1 MNEPVIISTI
11 FGAVISG
18 LFLLVATLIASDR
31 INLAVTLKNKLINQD
46 FNGSWAKGF
55 KNAKSDIFICGYVQ
69 HRVADALR
77 DYKLD
82 ANVQVRLLS
91 IDPSNEEMLDDFCER
106 YYHNVKDEKVKQM
119 TGSRKTYDSIM
130 AQLKESKKD
139 LNITDKTTYR
149 PLPFAIFAV
158 DVIKPN
164 KKSFIEVYYFIEGQ
178 KMSEKR
184 VALIAYSNTELF
196 NDLKGQIDFL
206 WNDDNYKSLRQKE
219 SKKEVI

>member
-1 MNEPVIISTI
+1 MEPVVIATI
-11 FGAVISG
+11 LGSFISG

-31 INLAVTLKNKLINQD
+31 INLAITLRNKLIDQD
-46 FNGSWAKGF
+46 FNGSWKKGF
-55 KNAKSDIFICGYVQ
+55 KRAKSDIFICGYVQ

-82 ANVQVRLLS
+82 DNVQVRLLS
-91 IDPSNEEMLDDFCER
+91 IDPSDVEMLDNFCER
-106 YYHNVKDEKVKQM
+106 YYYDVKDEKKNQM
-119 TGSRKTYDSIM
+119 TRSRETYNSIM
-130 AQLKESKKD
+130 AQLKEYKKN
-139 LNITDKTTYR
+139 LNITDKITRR

-164 KKSFIEVYYFIEGQ
+164 RKSFIEIYYFIEGQ

-206 WNDDNYKSLRQKE
+206 WNDDKYK
-219 SKKEVI
+219 IA